1 MLLTKALIAIGKLA
15 FAIAGA
21 REIEVVAIA
30 NGFAEG
36 KGFQLSVIE
45 FGVFF
50 GSFRIHSSP
59 LLSPLPGLQKHELK

>member
-1 MLLTKALIAIGKLA
+1 MLPTKALIAIGELA

-30 NGFAEG
+30 NGFAER

-45 FGVFF
+45 FGIFSGHF
-50 GSFRIHSSP
+50 EFTPAHYSAHYMDCKSMS
-59 LLSPLPGLQKHELK
+59 